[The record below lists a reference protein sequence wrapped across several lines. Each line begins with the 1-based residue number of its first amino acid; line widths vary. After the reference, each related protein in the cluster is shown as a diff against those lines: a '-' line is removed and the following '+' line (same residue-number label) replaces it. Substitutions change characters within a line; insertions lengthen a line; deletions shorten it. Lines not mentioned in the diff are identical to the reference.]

1 MIFPILSF
9 TLLVLTTCGLHIL
22 SEAVAILVHL
32 KFAYAYIVDFLF
44 DENLINSRLPLFSQ
58 LLLERA
64 EATLN

>member
-44 DENLINSRLPLFSQ
+44 DENLINSRLP
-58 LLLERA
+58 
-64 EATLN
+64 